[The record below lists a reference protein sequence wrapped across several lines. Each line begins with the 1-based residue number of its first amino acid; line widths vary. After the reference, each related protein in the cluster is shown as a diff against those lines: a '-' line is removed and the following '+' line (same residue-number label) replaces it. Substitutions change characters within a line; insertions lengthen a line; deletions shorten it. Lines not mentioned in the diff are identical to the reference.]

1 MISELSVVGYAF
13 AGIAFL
19 MLTLILLVRS
29 RGTFHTAWLTM
40 ATAVSAGWGFILAF
54 GGPSFT
60 EVTFQLFLVEILN
73 DGIWLFF
80 LAMLLGGAISQTRF
94 LAIRFGGLASTFL
107 IIVIGSWA
115 YSGVSIGPYLPELGW
130 TLFFGSLLTSSFA
143 FVGLEQIYRNSRLS
157 QRKGL
162 KYLCV
167 GVGAIFAYDIFL
179 YSNAI
184 LSNEISNLLWNVR
197 GVIVLMCVP
206 LIGVAIVRGSS
217 WLGGIFV
224 SRHVVYYTT
233 TMIFA
238 GIYLVIIG
246 VFGFYISKIGG
257 EWGPAAQLIVFAASL
272 LTLIVLVNSDQ
283 TRARLRVYIAKHFYE
298 SKYEYR
304 EEWLRLIETL
314 TTPDEDLPLR
324 KRAIKSLAQIVN
336 VPSGLLWIRPLG
348 GRDYHCVSGW
358 NTQCPQQAID
368 EKHSIVRFLQET
380 GWVIDFREY
389 SGNRDRYKML
399 RVDDELPGR
408 ADTAF
413 VVPLLND
420 GDVLGFVFLS
430 QPRTPQNLNYE
441 DHDLL
446 KTAGKQIA
454 SYLAQE
460 MSTEQLAE
468 GRQFEAFN
476 RLTAYL
482 MHDLKNLIAQQSLV
496 VENAEKHKGN
506 PEFIDD
512 AMATIKSGV
521 ERLRRVIE
529 RIQQRSVGPPVE
541 RTDLG
546 KLILQAVSQ
555 CSDRKPV
562 PRALLNDNQLWVR
575 ADRERL
581 LMAIYHTLRNAQE
594 ASPPDGRVSIE
605 LIDDDTNCVIKV
617 SDTGEG
623 MDEAFIRDHLF
634 RPFDSTKG
642 TQGMGIGAYQMRE
655 TIRSMGGHVTVSSEP
670 GSGTVVTITLQVADR
685 QSSAIC

>member
-1 MISELSVVGYAF
+1 MNSELSVVGYAL

-29 RGTFHTAWLTM
+29 HGKFHNAWLTM
-40 ATAVSAGWGFILAF
+40 ATGVSAAWGFTLAF

-60 EVTFQLFLVEILN
+60 EVTYQLFLVEILH
-73 DGIWLFF
+73 DGFWLFF
-80 LAMLLGGAISQTRF
+80 LAMLLGGAISQNRF
-94 LAIRFGGLASTFL
+94 LAVRFGGLACTFL
-107 IIVIGSWA
+107 ILVIGGWA
-115 YSGVSIGPYLPELGW
+115 NSGVSVGPYLPELGW
-130 TLFFGSLLTSSFA
+130 TLFFGSLLTSAFA
-143 FVGLEQIYRNSRLS
+143 LVGLEQIYRNARQS

-167 GVGAIFAYDIFL
+167 GVGAIFTYDIFL

-184 LSNEISNLLWNVR
+184 LSDEVSALLWNVR

-206 LIGVAIVRGSS
+206 LIGVAIVRGPS
-217 WLGGIFV
+217 WSGGIFV
-224 SRHVVYYTT
+224 SRRVVYYTT
-233 TMIFA
+233 TMFLA
-238 GIYLVIIG
+238 GIYLIIINI
-246 VFGFYISKIGG
+246 VGFYIRKLGG
-257 EWGPAAQLIVFAASL
+257 EWGPAAQLIVFVAAL
-272 LTLIVLVNSDQ
+272 LTLIVLFNSDQ
-283 TRARLRVYIAKHFYE
+283 TRARLRVYIAKHFFE

-314 TTPDEDLPLR
+314 TVPDEDLPLR

-336 VPSGLLWIRPLG
+336 VPSGMLWLRLLGR
-348 GRDYHCVSGW
+348 RDYQCVSGW
-358 NTQCPQQAID
+358 NTQCPQQTID
-368 EKHSIVRFLQET
+368 ENHSIVRFLKET

-389 SGNRDRYKML
+389 SGNRDRYKLL

-408 ADTAF
+408 AETAF

-430 QPRTPQNLNYE
+430 QPRTSQVLDYE

-460 MSTEQLAE
+460 LSTERLAE
-468 GRQFEAFN
+468 SRQFEAFN
-476 RLTAYL
+476 RLTAFL

-521 ERLRRVIE
+521 DRLRHIIE
-529 RIQQRSVGPPVE
+529 RIQQRSVGQPVE
-541 RTDLG
+541 RTELG

-555 CSDRKPV
+555 CSDRQPV
-562 PRALLNDNQLWVR
+562 PKALINDKQLWVR

-581 LMAIYHTLRNAQE
+581 LMAVYHALRNAQE
-594 ASPPDGRVSIE
+594 ATPPDGQVNIE
-605 LIDDDTNCVIKV
+605 LIEEDMNCVIVV

-623 MDEAFIRDHLF
+623 MDEAFVRDHLF

-655 TIRSMGGHVTVSSEP
+655 TIRSMGGHVAVSSEP
-670 GSGTVVTITLQVADR
+670 ASGTVVTITLQAANR
-685 QSSAIC
+685 

>member
-1 MISELSVVGYAF
+1 MNSELSVAGYAF
-13 AGIAFL
+13 AGISFL

-29 RGTFHTAWLTM
+29 RGKFHTAWLTM
-40 ATAVSAGWGFILAF
+40 ATAASAGWGFILAF
-54 GGPSFT
+54 GGPAFT
-60 EVTFQLFLVEILN
+60 EVTFPLFLVEILH

-94 LAIRFGGLASTFL
+94 LAIRFGGLASTFF

-162 KYLCV
+162 KYLCM

-197 GVIVLMCVP
+197 GVVVVMCVP
-206 LIGVAIVRGSS
+206 LIGVAIVRGST

-233 TMIFA
+233 TMFLA
-238 GIYLVIIG
+238 GIYLIIIG
-246 VFGFYISKIGG
+246 VFGFYIRKIGG

-272 LTLIVLVNSDQ
+272 LTLVVLFNSDQ

-348 GRDYHCVSGW
+348 GPDYHCVSGW

-380 GWVIDFREY
+380 GWVIDLREY

-399 RVDDELPGR
+399 RVDDELPGL

-430 QPRTPQNLNYE
+430 QPRTPENLNYE

-521 ERLRRVIE
+521 DRLRRIIE
-529 RIQQRSVGPPVE
+529 RIQQRSIGPPVE
-541 RTDLG
+541 RMELG
-546 KLILQAVSQ
+546 RLILQGVSQ
-555 CSDRKPV
+555 CNDRQPV
-562 PRALLNDNQLWVR
+562 PKALINDNQLWVR

-594 ASPPDGRVSIE
+594 ATPPDGQVSIE